1 MQVSRSFCASS
12 GAAILLA
19 LLGLAACAPAAT
31 PVSPAQAP
39 TTVPSAAATSVPAVE
54 TAATTPGSAA
64 DAAVKVARIQG
75 FGLFLT
81 DNADRTLYAY
91 ANDTKDTSNCTSSC
105 SQNWPPFIAHATPQ
119 APSGI
124 DASLLVTFKRPD
136 GTLQVE
142 YDSHPLYYFAGDKN
156 PGDVKGQGVGNLW
169 HVLSPRGNPMMNAF
183 SPSATSTP

>member
-1 MQVSRSFCASS
+1 MNISRSLFASS
-12 GAAILLA
+12 GIVVLLA
-19 LLGLAACAPAAT
+19 ILGLAACAPAAT

-39 TTVPSAAATSVPAVE
+39 TAIPSATATTAPAVA
-54 TAATTPGSAA
+54 TAAPTAGAAA
-64 DAAVKVARIQG
+64 DTAVKVARIQG

-91 ANDTKDTSNCTSSC
+91 ANDTKDTSNCTGSC

-124 DASLLVTFKRPD
+124 NASLLVTFKRPD

-156 PGDVKGQGVGNLW
+156 TGDVKGQGIGNLW

-183 SPSATSTP
+183 SPSATSIP